1 MDVGGQ
7 VMHACKWHGRRG
19 ALSRTALAGIVSFAS
34 VAVAGAETRGVEIGA
49 VEVVGEGAGAGQTR
63 PLTRTKVSNAPD
75 SLPAA
80 VSTITQ
86 EDIRTLNV
94 DRDISNIYRRVP
106 GVVANNIDQG
116 DTGNGF
122 RMRGFTTN
130 GTHGADV
137 AVYVDG
143 VPQNIPS
150 SQGGAGH
157 GPVFMEWL
165 TPQMIRQVDVIKG
178 PVSALY
184 GDQNRAGSVNIETLD
199 GGDVA
204 SSVGLDI
211 ASFDGRRV
219 NLVLG
224 GKYNGFESLFV
235 ADNYKTNG
243 YRKAAETDRDN
254 YFWKLTKVIADAKYS
269 ARFSHYESDFKNDG
283 YLNLPALRAGTI
295 SRRDTDNLYGFGN
308 ANRNS
313 YVFNRAPAEG
323 EEGLYYTAYFE
334 DFRRARAISNG
345 AGTHNYGKD
354 DRDIYGG
361 RLAYNV
367 VYEDTASLTV
377 GADVRR
383 DKGIAYRQQY
393 RNYEPTPNYYFDFDM
408 DLMTYGVFA
417 QGQYKP
423 VYSLK
428 LLGGIRYDRFDY
440 DIENLKFRD
449 ASTGYHSSVMTPKL
463 GLVWTPVE
471 RLELFT
477 NAAQGFRSPAAEYI
491 SAGSTSA
498 LPLSETGGRINGSVR
513 PSKVTSYDIGFT
525 VRPTDSF
532 SSTTEFYYIQN
543 DSETLQTSPGVFE
556 QVSDTTRRGAE
567 TSFNYQVSRQ
577 ISTYA
582 SYGRIIDAVID
593 NPSPGTGERL
603 AVPEHT
609 YKAGVQF
616 RDSFMAGQ
624 LTLNADAY
632 HLAGIPYYVRT
643 DKKDMPAYTRY
654 DLRASYDYSD
664 YQFSVYGTFQ
674 PHRYGSEV
682 AYGTSAGLVTVPQ
695 PSTTLGASVRYF
707 F

>member
-1 MDVGGQ
+1 MYGSAHRGRDWILGG
-7 VMHACKWHGRRG
+7 A
-19 ALSRTALAGIVSFAS
+19 ALTCLVSCTMVYA
-34 VAVAGAETRGVEIGA
+34 AEAEEATELEAI
-49 VEVVGEGAGAGQTR
+49 EVVGEGSNSGR
-63 PLTRTKVSNAPD
+63 IKPLTRSKVSNAPN

-80 VSTITQ
+80 VTTITD

-157 GPVFMEWL
+157 GPVFLEWL
-165 TPQMIRQVDVIKG
+165 TPQMIKRVDVIKG
-178 PVSALY
+178 PISALY
-184 GDQNRAGSVNIETLD
+184 GDQNRAGAVNIETLD

-204 SSVGLDI
+204 SSIGVDI
-211 ASFDGRRV
+211 ASFDGRRT

-224 GKYNGFESLFV
+224 GEHEGFESLFV
-235 ADNYKTNG
+235 ADIYKTNG
-243 YRKAAETDRDN
+243 YRKAAETNRDN
-254 YFWKLTKVIADAKYS
+254 YFWKLSKVFGDAKYS

-283 YLNLPALRAGTI
+283 YLNLPALKAGTI
-295 SRRDTDNLYGFGN
+295 SRRDTDNFYGFGN
-308 ANRNS
+308 ANRNT

-323 EEGLYYTAYFE
+323 DEGLYYTAYFE
-334 DFRRARAISNG
+334 DFKRVRGISNG
-345 AGTHNYGKD
+345 TNTHNYGKD

-361 RLAYNV
+361 RLAYNF
-367 VYEDTASLTV
+367 VYEDSASLMV

-383 DKGIAYRQQY
+383 DKGDAYRQQY
-393 RNYEPTPNYYFDFDM
+393 RNFEPTPNFYFDFDQ
-408 DLMTYGVFA
+408 DLITYGVFA

-423 VYSLK
+423 VDSLK

-440 DIENLKFRD
+440 DIDNLKFRNAD
-449 ASTGYHSSVMTPKL
+449 TGYHSSVTTPKL
-463 GLVWTPVE
+463 GLVWTPTEQFEV
-471 RLELFT
+471 FT
-477 NAAQGFRSPAAEYI
+477 NASQGFRSPAAEYI
-491 SAGSTSA
+491 SSGSSGA
-498 LPLSETGGRINGSVR
+498 LPPSETGGRINGSVR

-525 VRPTDSF
+525 VRPTERF

-556 QVSDTTRRGAE
+556 QVSDTTRKGVE
-567 TSFNYQVSRQ
+567 TSFNYQATSTV
-577 ISTYA
+577 STYA
-582 SYGRIIDAVID
+582 SYGRIIEAVID
-593 NPSPGTGERL
+593 NPAAGTGDRL
-603 AVPEHT
+603 VVPEHT
-609 YKAGVQF
+609 YKAGLQY
-616 RDSFMAGQ
+616 RDVFMAGQ

-632 HLAGIPYYVRT
+632 HLTGIPYYVGTEKRE
-643 DKKDMPAYTRY
+643 MPVYTRY

-664 YQFSVYGTFQ
+664 YQFSLYGTFQ
-674 PHRYGSEV
+674 PHRYGTEV
-682 AYGTSAGLVTVPQ
+682 AYGTTNGLVIVPQ

>member
-1 MDVGGQ
+1 MPVSAAELEASSAGTTEL
-7 VMHACKWHGRRG
+7 G
-19 ALSRTALAGIVSFAS
+19 AIQ
-34 VAVAGAETRGVEIGA
+34 
-49 VEVVGEGAGAGQTR
+49 VVGEGQNASTGR
-63 PLTRTKVSNAPD
+63 IEPLTRSKVSNAPE

-80 VSTITQ
+80 VSTITD

-122 RMRGFTTN
+122 RMRGFATN

-157 GPVFMEWL
+157 GPVFMEWM
-165 TPQMIRQVDVIKG
+165 TPQMIKRVDVIKG

-204 SSVGLDI
+204 SSIGLDI
-211 ASFDGRRV
+211 ASYDGRRG

-224 GKYNGFESLFV
+224 GEHDGYESLFV
-235 ADNYKTNG
+235 ADIYRTNG
-243 YRKAAETDRDN
+243 YRKAAETNRDN
-254 YFWKLTKVIADAKYS
+254 FFWKVSKVFGDAKYS
-269 ARFSHYESDFKNDG
+269 LRFNHYDSDFKNDG

-295 SRRDTDNLYGFGN
+295 SRRDTDNLYGFGD
-308 ANRNS
+308 ANRNT
-313 YVFNRAPAEG
+313 YVINRAPAEG
-323 EEGLYYTAYFE
+323 EEGLYYTAYYENFK
-334 DFRRARAISNG
+334 RTRAISNG
-345 AGTHNYGKD
+345 ADTHNFGRD

-361 RLAYNV
+361 RMAYNF
-367 VYEDTASLTV
+367 VYEDTASLMV
-377 GADVRR
+377 GAEVRR
-383 DKGIAYRQQY
+383 DDGIAYRQQY
-393 RNYEPTPNYYFDFDM
+393 QNFEPTPRFYFDFDQ
-408 DLMTYGVFA
+408 DLITYGAFA

-423 VYSLK
+423 VDSLK
-428 LLGGIRYDRFDY
+428 LLAGIRYDRFDY
-440 DIENLKFRD
+440 DIENRKFRD
-449 ASTGYHSSVMTPKL
+449 ASTGYQKSVTTPKL
-463 GLVWTPVE
+463 GLVWTPIE
-471 RLELFT
+471 QLEIFT

-491 SAGSTSA
+491 SAGSGSA
-498 LPLSETGGRINGSVR
+498 LVPSDSGGRVNGNVR

-525 VRPTDSF
+525 VRPTDAF
-532 SSTTEFYYIQN
+532 SNTTEFYYIQN
-543 DSETLQTSPGVFE
+543 DSETLSTAPGVYE
-556 QVSDTTRRGAE
+556 QVSDTTRRGVE
-567 TSFNYQVSRQ
+567 TSVNYQATSTV
-577 ISTYA
+577 STYA

-593 NPSPGTGERL
+593 NPRPGTGDRL
-603 AVPEHT
+603 VVPEHT
-609 YKAGVQF
+609 YKAGVQY

-632 HLAGIPYYVRT
+632 HLSGIPYYVGT
-643 DKKDMPAYTRY
+643 EKKEMPAYTRY
-654 DLRASYDYSD
+654 DLRATYDYSD
-664 YQFSVYGTFQ
+664 YQFSLYGTFQ
-674 PHRYGSEV
+674 PHKYGTEV
-682 AYGTSAGLVTVPQ
+682 AYGTNAGLVIVPQ